1 MKLAVRYRFRR
12 NAERLRSH
20 LARARFFRG
29 HGVHSPFVYAI
40 VRQVFMK
47 TELREGD
54 RSLYAAL
61 RERGV
66 NERRAVQLQ
75 NLFIHCGYNQF
86 GMNRAT
92 EADLCIATADTPTD
106 RLPQLA
112 EAARREGATLCI
124 MEPYADVERR
134 NCCRRLAAE
143 HPSTSIDN
151 RGGTPSSPI
160 DNRGYLLLFNGTL
173 PKQHFKTMTKVYT
186 KTGDKGTTSLV
197 GGERVEDRRAGRSLR
212 TVDELGSFTAYLSD
226 HLRSDE
232 ELAEYLGDLDRVAS
246 QLMSVAALL
255 AVGHGGEGKLPD
267 ISPEAIGYL
276 EERIDAMQ
284 SRVRPITKFTIP
296 GGHPTVSLCHVCRTV
311 CRRAERASLRAAA
324 LHPTIS
330 ANTLAYLNRLSDYL
344 LPAGGHDGFAGVQ
357 RHSGARNAPPDAM

>member
-47 TELREGD
+47 TELAEGD

-61 RERGV
+61 RERDV

-75 NLFIHCGYNQF
+75 NLFIHCGYNRF

-112 EAARREGATLCI
+112 EAPDERGRRSASWSRMPTSNAATVAGI
-124 MEPYADVERR
+124 WRR
-134 NCCRRLAAE
+134 NTPRLDRQQGLSAAFQRNTAE
-143 HPSTSIDN
+143 T
-151 RGGTPSSPI
+151 T
-160 DNRGYLLLFNGTL
+160 F
-173 PKQHFKTMTKVYT
+173 QTMTKVYT

-197 GGERVEDRRAGRSLR
+197 GGERVSKIDERVEAYG

-232 ELAEYLGDLDRVAS
+232 GLAEYLGDLDRVAS

-255 AVGHGGEGKLPD
+255 AVGHGGEGKLSD

-330 ANTLAYLNRLSDYL
+330 ANTLAYLNRLSDYFYL
-344 LPAGGHDGFAGVQ
+344 LGRALTEYYKVEETLWRP
-357 RHSGARNAPPDAM
+357 

>member
-1 MKLAVRYRFRR
+1 
-12 NAERLRSH
+12 
-20 LARARFFRG
+20 
-29 HGVHSPFVYAI
+29 
-40 VRQVFMK
+40 
-47 TELREGD
+47 
-54 RSLYAAL
+54 
-61 RERGV
+61 
-66 NERRAVQLQ
+66 
-75 NLFIHCGYNQF
+75 
-86 GMNRAT
+86 
-92 EADLCIATADTPTD
+92 
-106 RLPQLA
+106 
-112 EAARREGATLCI
+112 
-124 MEPYADVERR
+124 
-134 NCCRRLAAE
+134 
-143 HPSTSIDN
+143 
-151 RGGTPSSPI
+151 
-160 DNRGYLLLFNGTL
+160 
-173 PKQHFKTMTKVYT
+173 MTKVYT

-197 GGERVEDRRAGRSLR
+197 GGERVSKIDERVEAYG

-311 CRRAERASLRAAA
+311 CRRAERASCAQQHFTPRSV
-324 LHPTIS
+324 PTRWPTSTGCRTTSTCWDARSRSITRS
-330 ANTLAYLNRLSDYL
+330 K
-344 LPAGGHDGFAGVQ
+344 

>member
-47 TELREGD
+47 TELAEGD

-75 NLFIHCGYNQF
+75 NLFIHCGYNRF

-134 NCCRRLAAE
+134 NCCRHLAAE
-143 HPSTSIDN
+143 HPSTSDRQQGLSAAFQRN
-151 RGGTPSSPI
+151 TAETT
-160 DNRGYLLLFNGTL
+160 F
-173 PKQHFKTMTKVYT
+173 QTMTKVYT

-197 GGERVEDRRAGRSLR
+197 GGERVSKIDERVEAYG

-232 ELAEYLGDLDRVAS
+232 GLAEYLGDLDRVAS

-284 SRVRPITKFTIP
+284 SHVRPITKFTIP

-330 ANTLAYLNRLSDYL
+330 ANTLAYLNRLSDYFYL
-344 LPAGGHDGFAGVQ
+344 LGRALTEYYKVEETLWHP
-357 RHSGARNAPPDAM
+357 

>member
-1 MKLAVRYRFRR
+1 
-12 NAERLRSH
+12 
-20 LARARFFRG
+20 
-29 HGVHSPFVYAI
+29 
-40 VRQVFMK
+40 
-47 TELREGD
+47 
-54 RSLYAAL
+54 
-61 RERGV
+61 
-66 NERRAVQLQ
+66 
-75 NLFIHCGYNQF
+75 
-86 GMNRAT
+86 
-92 EADLCIATADTPTD
+92 
-106 RLPQLA
+106 
-112 EAARREGATLCI
+112 
-124 MEPYADVERR
+124 
-134 NCCRRLAAE
+134 
-143 HPSTSIDN
+143 
-151 RGGTPSSPI
+151 
-160 DNRGYLLLFNGTL
+160 
-173 PKQHFKTMTKVYT
+173 MTKVYT

-197 GGERVEDRRAGRSLR
+197 GGERVSKIDERVEAYG

-226 HLRSDE
+226 HLRSDK

-330 ANTLAYLNRLSDYL
+330 ANTLAYLNRLSDYFYL
-344 LPAGGHDGFAGVQ
+344 LGRALTEYYKVEETLWRP
-357 RHSGARNAPPDAM
+357 